1 MAQRDEAVVITSGLT
16 KIFRDFWLREKVT
29 AVADL
34 DIQVFPKE
42 VFGLLGPNGSGKS
55 TTLKMILGLLF
66 PTRGRIAVFGRRPTD
81 VQIKARIGF
90 LPEESYLYPFLDARE
105 TLEFYGRLFHQ
116 PRVERRRRVEML
128 LEMVGLSSVAHRRIG
143 EYSKGMQRRIGL
155 AQALINDPDL
165 LIVDEPT
172 SGMDPI
178 GTRQF
183 KDLMR
188 MLAQRGKSVILS
200 SHLLADVEDVCDRV
214 CVLYGGRQQ
223 AVGSVDELLSR
234 QSLTQL
240 TTDRLD
246 DATLARVEEVV
257 AAAGRSVREV
267 AAPREKL
274 ESLFLRIVEDAR
286 QRRVATGGAVAGGQV
301 AQFLRGTAEAAAP
314 PAEPVGRRVIE
325 QLVTAAETEGP
336 PPAEAPGVT
345 APQAP
350 EAEAAEPAREVLD
363 DLVRPAEG
371 GAEPAEAPRPGPA
384 PARPA
389 EPQEQVDRGVIDR
402 LLRAGQ
408 DKGEGEERP

>member
-1 MAQRDEAVVITSGLT
+1 
-16 KIFRDFWLREKVT
+16 
-29 AVADL
+29 
-34 DIQVFPKE
+34 
-42 VFGLLGPNGSGKS
+42 
-55 TTLKMILGLLF
+55 
-66 PTRGRIAVFGRRPTD
+66 
-81 VQIKARIGF
+81 
-90 LPEESYLYPFLDARE
+90 
-105 TLEFYGRLFHQ
+105 
-116 PRVERRRRVEML
+116 
-128 LEMVGLSSVAHRRIG
+128 VAHRRIG